1 MWYLSRQ
8 SSISLRFSLLDEY
21 RLLKQDLMILWICSV
36 SLVRSLLA
44 FLILFIQVLSLCL
57 LVSLAKGLANLLIF
71 SKNQLL
77 VLLILCTVL
86 FVSNRLISALIFI
99 ISYPLLL
106 LCVLAS
112 YFFFLQLSGVLLNC
126 WYGNF
131 LISLWR
137 LIIFWT
143 FLLALLPLGPIN
155 LGMLCLHFHW
165 IPEILCF
172 LFLPWLRDHCVLD
185 SRGNLFWF

>member
-1 MWYLSRQ
+1 M
-8 SSISLRFSLLDEY
+8 
-21 RLLKQDLMILWICSV
+21 
-36 SLVRSLLA
+36 SLVRSPLA
-44 FLILFIQVLSLCL
+44 FLVLFIQVLSLCL

-131 LISLWR
+131 GYVVPSFSLNSRNSLISISSLTQR
-137 LIIFWT
+137 S
-143 FLLALLPLGPIN
+143 
-155 LGMLCLHFHW
+155 LC
-165 IPEILCF
+165 
-172 LFLPWLRDHCVLD
+172 
-185 SRGNLFWF
+185 SG

>member
-1 MWYLSRQ
+1 M
-8 SSISLRFSLLDEY
+8 
-21 RLLKQDLMILWICSV
+21 
-36 SLVRSLLA
+36 SLVRSPLA

-112 YFFFLQLSGVLLNC
+112 YFFSYSFQV
-126 WYGNF
+126 YF
-131 LISLWR
+131 
-137 LIIFWT
+137 
-143 FLLALLPLGPIN
+143 
-155 LGMLCLHFHW
+155 
-165 IPEILCF
+165 
-172 LFLPWLRDHCVLD
+172 
-185 SRGNLFWF
+185 

>member
-1 MWYLSRQ
+1 MWCLSRQ

-36 SLVRSLLA
+36 SLVRSPLA

-106 LCVLAS
+106 LGVLAS
-112 YFFFLQLSGVLLNC
+112 FFFFSLQRSGVLLNC
-126 WYGNF
+126 WYGDF

-137 LIIFWT
+137 LIMFWT
-143 FLLALLPLGPIN
+143 FLLLLLPLGPIH
-155 LGMLCLHFHW
+155 LDMLCLLFHW
-165 IPEILCF
+165 NPEII
-172 LFLPWLRDHCVLD
+172 
-185 SRGNLFWF
+185 

>member
-1 MWYLSRQ
+1 MTASNSLRVIGLFKLFSWSWFNFDMWYLSRQ

-112 YFFFLQLSGVLLNC
+112 YFFSYSFQV
-126 WYGNF
+126 YF
-131 LISLWR
+131 
-137 LIIFWT
+137 
-143 FLLALLPLGPIN
+143 
-155 LGMLCLHFHW
+155 
-165 IPEILCF
+165 
-172 LFLPWLRDHCVLD
+172 
-185 SRGNLFWF
+185 